1 MTEEGVTAIEEMWD
15 RQAAAEERYSTPYL
29 DLTRED
35 VVAFAHG
42 APGPVVPGT
51 FRVLRRGGRYKVA
64 HCNPAT
70 YAVSFTGG
78 DSGWDGKGYRI
89 AEPY

>member
-1 MTEEGVTAIEEMWD
+1 MTEDVEEMWD

-42 APGPVVPGT
+42 APSRVAPGT
-51 FRVLRRGGRYKVA
+51 VFPSGFCWVRRASGTCAWRALAGNRRS
-64 HCNPAT
+64 CSRWPAR
-70 YAVSFTGG
+70 A
-78 DSGWDGKGYRI
+78 
-89 AEPY
+89 